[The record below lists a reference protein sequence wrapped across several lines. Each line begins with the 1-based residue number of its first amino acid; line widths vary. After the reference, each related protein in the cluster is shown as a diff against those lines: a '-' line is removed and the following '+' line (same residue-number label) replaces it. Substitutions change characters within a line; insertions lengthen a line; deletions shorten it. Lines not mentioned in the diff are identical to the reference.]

1 MYRAGD
7 LTPDIYVVT
16 DGLVEM
22 RVGLSILKKSA
33 EFCPGSPTHNIPS
46 VLVAVLGQS
55 SVVNDIPEL
64 LQRSGMDT
72 ITSTWLAHFEECTAV
87 SKEPATLLAVGKAQL
102 LSEVRSQERLE
113 RIRWFVKS
121 CTSFRWQRVSAIEKA
136 RRGMIYGDEIN
147 ERKPSPLQQ
156 AKDICEVTMR
166 IRNKKVLQF
175 DILLMFS
182 NPNQTSLVFL
192 VCPQTAASAYLYA
205 QIREAR

>member
-7 LTPDIYVVT
+7 LTPDIYVVK

-22 RVGLSILKKSA
+22 RVGLSIPKKSA

-46 VLVAVLGQS
+46 VLIALLGQS

-72 ITSTWLAHFEECTAV
+72 LTSTWLAHSEECTAV
-87 SKEPATLLAVGKAQL
+87 SKEPTTLLAIGKAQL
-102 LSEVRSQERLE
+102 LAEVRSQERLE

-136 RRGMIYGDEIN
+136 RRGMIYGDEIS
-147 ERKPSPLQQ
+147 ESKPCQLQQ
-156 AKDICEVTMR
+156 SRSRDICEVTMQFKK
-166 IRNKKVLQF
+166 KKVPKNVTT
-175 DILLMFS
+175 LMFYRTKIS
-182 NPNQTSLVFL
+182 FVL
-192 VCPQTAASAYLYA
+192 
-205 QIREAR
+205 